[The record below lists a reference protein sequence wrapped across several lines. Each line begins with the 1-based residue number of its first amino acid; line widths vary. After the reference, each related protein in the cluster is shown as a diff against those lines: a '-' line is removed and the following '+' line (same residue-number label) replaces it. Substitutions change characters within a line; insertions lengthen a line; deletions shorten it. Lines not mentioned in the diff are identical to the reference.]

1 MAWFHHALQEES
13 LPQSPSLKNHA
24 TNNHACLES
33 TQSSATQVA
42 LSEGQGWPQLLQS
55 SVAPCPTASQEIV
68 CPRMGEHL
76 QNSSLSQSD
85 GPVPLS
91 YVTLQEQHCVVSWF
105 LGWGPSQ
112 RECFLQDLISKA
124 VPGKICSLL
133 EHLNKLQVKDRP
145 PNIFEC
151 QLRLWTQWF
160 DTWTEEERNAFLNSL
175 EEKDPIFVAQFYKG
189 LASTAGSN

>member
-1 MAWFHHALQEES
+1 MAWFHHALQEAS
-13 LPQSPSLKNHA
+13 LPQSPSTKSHT
-24 TNNHACLES
+24 TNNHACLEPNPR
-33 TQSSATQVA
+33 SATPVA
-42 LSEGQGWPQLLQS
+42 LSEGQDWPQLLQS
-55 SVAPCPTASQEIV
+55 SITSYPSASQEMV
-68 CPRMGEHL
+68 CSRVGEH
-76 QNSSLSQSD
+76 QHTSSLTQSD

-91 YVTLQEQHCVVSWF
+91 YVTLQEQRCVLSWF

-124 VPGKICSLL
+124 VPGKVCSLL

-160 DTWTEEERNAFLNSL
+160 DTWTEEERNAFLATL
-175 EEKDPIFVAQFYKG
+175 EEKDPMFVAQFYKV
-189 LASTAGSN
+189 LASTAGRD